1 MYKRQKLSL
10 KERFKI
16 WAERQKLKGVSD
28 NTLYRYKTDYARF
41 LKGHDIENRDIR
53 TIDEEYLELYFNKIL
68 EENSVLYQTL
78 KELLGYFRGTFDK
91 SIRDGIIENNPC
103 SKIDYPL
110 LKSKCRQ
117 PIIKT
122 AEERTF
128 SQIEKNR
135 LMNSLKEKLKKH
147 PDDVRP
153 YAIELALY
161 TGMRV
166 GELSGLMWEDID
178 ETRQCIIIQHSEKYN
193 ALKKTFFVST
203 PKSGKTRVFPLTAE
217 IAALLKNV
225 REVESKYGYLT
236 EFVFSGPN
244 GRIHKTNISSYMIAR
259 TSGDGFT
266 NQKSIH
272 TARRTLN
279 SELIASGA
287 PRAMCCAL
295 IGNTELVN
303 ETFYTYDVSTKN
315 YKLEMVSKINQ
326 RTINNNDNINVE
338 KLSSNQE

>member
-1 MYKRQKLSL
+1 MKHSKLSF

-78 KELLGYFRGTFDK
+78 KELLGYFRVTFDK

-166 GELSGLMWEDID
+166 GEL
-178 ETRQCIIIQHSEKYN
+178 
-193 ALKKTFFVST
+193 
-203 PKSGKTRVFPLTAE
+203 
-217 IAALLKNV
+217 
-225 REVESKYGYLT
+225 
-236 EFVFSGPN
+236 
-244 GRIHKTNISSYMIAR
+244 
-259 TSGDGFT
+259 
-266 NQKSIH
+266 
-272 TARRTLN
+272 
-279 SELIASGA
+279 
-287 PRAMCCAL
+287 
-295 IGNTELVN
+295 
-303 ETFYTYDVSTKN
+303 
-315 YKLEMVSKINQ
+315 
-326 RTINNNDNINVE
+326 
-338 KLSSNQE
+338 